1 MNDAELAR
9 FLDRPLTAVVSTTGR
24 EGAPHAVPVWYR
36 FDGESLRVWTGER
49 RVWVRN
55 VLRDP
60 RASVTVAEAEAP
72 FAAAL
77 LRCTATVATG
87 ESWIADEVRRI
98 TERYVPA
105 AQVDAYLE
113 QWDELQTVVTF
124 LPERT
129 VSWARGC

>member
-1 MNDAELAR
+1 
-9 FLDRPLTAVVSTTGR
+9 
-24 EGAPHAVPVWYR
+24 
-36 FDGESLRVWTGER
+36 VWTGER

-55 VLRDP
+55 VLRDQ
-60 RASVTVAEAEAP
+60 RASVTVAETEAP

-77 LRCTATVATG
+77 LRCSATG

-105 AQVDAYLE
+105 AEVDAYLE

-129 VSWARGC
+129 VSWGRGY

>member
-77 LRCTATVATG
+77 LRCAATVATG

-105 AQVDAYLE
+105 AEVDAYLE

-129 VSWARGC
+129 VSWGRGY